1 MIILSKFAF
10 PDELEKGLLDG
21 PKVVVEGVVLP
32 RPEVNPHRVS
42 LYLVVSQVEGSVLEE
57 DV

>member
-1 MIILSKFAF
+1 MLSKSAF